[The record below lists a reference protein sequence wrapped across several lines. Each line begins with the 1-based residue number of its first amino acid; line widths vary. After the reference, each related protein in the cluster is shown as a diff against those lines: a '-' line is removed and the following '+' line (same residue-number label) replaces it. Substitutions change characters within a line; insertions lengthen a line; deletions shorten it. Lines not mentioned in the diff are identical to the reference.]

1 MADRTPEVGTE
12 KGVEC
17 CPQTRLGQ
25 WAWRKGPKC
34 LPSNNAEPMLRN
46 TKSSELIR
54 GFQPADAVLT
64 NISRRWIALAHQL
77 ESLAV
82 IAISEGK

>member
-12 KGVEC
+12 NGVEC

-25 WAWRKGPKC
+25 WARRKGPKC
-34 LPSNNAEPMLRN
+34 LQSNNAEPMLRN

-54 GFQPADAVLT
+54 GFQPADLPC
-64 NISRRWIALAHQL
+64 
-77 ESLAV
+77 
-82 IAISEGK
+82 